1 MMKLTYRH
9 VLFLLLLTITLRPA
23 FAQVDLLSMVPAEK
37 PQKQFVTNAF
47 KSTRVIN
54 SHSMEF
60 LGKGVLDFRITHRF
74 GPISDG
80 SQGLYGFDQAKTRL
94 GLDYGIG
101 KSFMVGLGRST
112 LGKELDGFIKIR
124 PVWQSTG
131 PGSFPISIVLVSS
144 MTLDPSPAPPLDTL
158 KYQFYS
164 SRLAFYNGIIFGRKF
179 SEAFS
184 LQVTPEM
191 VHRNL
196 VDSVWQSNNT
206 FSIGVGARLKLSKRI
221 ALVVDYHH
229 IVYGLQPGT
238 YQDPLAIGV
247 DIETGGHV
255 FQLHFSNSQGMNER
269 AIMNQTT
276 DKWGSG
282 GIRFGFTISRVFTIV
297 KYKTKTAKTE
307 TVASSIERIK

>member
-1 MMKLTYRH
+1 MKLTRCH
-9 VLFLLLLTITLRPA
+9 AISLLLFFAVVKPA
-23 FAQVDLLSMVPAEK
+23 YCQQDMLSMLPAET
-37 PQKQFVTNAF
+37 PTKQYITNAF

-60 LGKGVLDFRITHRF
+60 LGQGVLDFRITHRF

-80 SQGLYGFDQAKTRL
+80 ASGAYGFDQAKTRL
-94 GLDYGIG
+94 GLDYGVL
-101 KSFMVGLGRST
+101 KSLMVGIGRST
-112 LGKELDGFIKIR
+112 LGKEVDAFLKYR

-131 PGSFPISIVLVSS
+131 PGSFPISIVLASS
-144 MTLDPSPAPPLDTL
+144 ITLDPTNAPPVDTL
-158 KYQFYS
+158 KYQFYT
-164 SRLAFYNGIIFGRKF
+164 SRLAFYNGLIFGRKF

-184 LQVTPEM
+184 LQITPEM
-191 VHRNL
+191 IHRNL
-196 VDSVWQSNNT
+196 VDSVWQSNDI
-206 FSIGVGARLKLSKRI
+206 FSVGIGARLKFSKRM

-229 IVYGLQPGT
+229 IVYGLAPGT
-238 YQDPLAIGV
+238 YTDPLSIGV

-269 AIMNQTT
+269 ALITQTN

-297 KYKTKTAKTE
+297 KYKSKP
-307 TVASSIERIK
+307 SIQPK